1 MKNNIK
7 ECSILITFFLITLLL
22 YYLNIP
28 IPCIFHEL
36 TGLKCPG
43 CGITRMFVSLFKL
56 NIITAFYYNP
66 LCFTYLILTIIYLI
80 YYLICLT
87 IQKTPKKINQK
98 IWTILLI
105 ITIIFGII
113 RNIPIFNL

>member
-7 ECSILITFFLITLLL
+7 ECLILITFFLIILLL

-28 IPCIFHEL
+28 IPCLFYKI

-43 CGITRMFVSLFKL
+43 CGITRMFVSLLKFD
-56 NIITAFYYNP
+56 IITAFKYNQ
-66 LCFTYLILTIIYLI
+66 LCFIYLILTTIYFI
-80 YYLICLT
+80 YYFIS
-87 IQKTPKKINQK
+87 IIAKNKPKKIHKK
-98 IWTILLI
+98 IWIILLI
-105 ITIIFGII
+105 ITILFGII

>member
-1 MKNNIK
+1 MKKNIK
-7 ECSILITFFLITLLL
+7 ECLILITFFLITLIL

-28 IPCIFHEL
+28 IPCLFHKI

-43 CGITRMFVSLFKL
+43 CGITRMFVSLLKL
-56 NIITAFYYNP
+56 DIITAFNYNP
-66 LCFTYLILTIIYLI
+66 LCFIYLILAILYLNYYSICII
-80 YYLICLT
+80 T
-87 IQKTPKKINQK
+87 KNKPKKINQK

-105 ITIIFGII
+105 ITILFGII